1 MTTPKRRIDHLDTL
15 HALASIVP
23 SDSGEED
30 MVTCTECGL
39 AIEEA
44 KYLAA
49 RWTDWITL
57 KFSWACE
64 HFPAED
70 APVRLASKAC
80 VESFCEQ
87 HPQYRE
93 EIVKLMSDYERECVH
108 RSE

>member
-1 MTTPKRRIDHLDTL
+1 
-15 HALASIVP
+15 
-23 SDSGEED
+23 

-39 AIEEA
+39 VIEDA
-44 KYLAA
+44 KYLVA
-49 RWTDWITL
+49 RWIDHLFAPRLTML
-57 KFSWACE
+57 AFFWACE

-108 RSE
+108 ARSVN